1 MRNNRYSR
9 LNSQRGRRNLNSATA
24 HAYRY
29 DENASAD
36 FVEYA
41 MIHWDSDS
49 PEPANLAEMCYNA
62 SLAMGI
68 GRDDAQAHIWEC
80 AEAST
85 LGEWAYQVFWE
96 CYQYERLDIPEES
109 EWIFGA
115 VDWEKFA
122 ELICKNWGI
131 RTYKV
136 PNENIIVAAC

>member
-1 MRNNRYSR
+1 MRYNPYS
-9 LNSQRGRRNLNSATA
+9 NPRRRRTLNSATA

-41 MIHWDSDS
+41 TIHWDSDS
-49 PEPANLAEMCYNA
+49 PEPSNLAEMCYNA

-68 GRDDAQAHIWEC
+68 GRDDSQAHIWEC

-96 CYQYERLDIPEES
+96 CYQYERLDVPEES
-109 EWIFGA
+109 EWIFEA

-122 ELICKNWGI
+122 KLICKNWGI

-136 PNENIIVAAC
+136 PGENIIVAAT